1 MKIGGFELKFEN
13 KDILKS
19 KIKEI
24 LDDEVSPENL
34 INNKSINDL
43 AEEISVYHQE
53 LMYQNKELMRIQG
66 VLEESENKFKS
77 LFFDAPIGY
86 VIYKHTGEIELYNTS
101 FSEMVSLDKK
111 LQKRDNITK
120 FISPEFQDAFYLH
133 MKKLVKKGQEEE
145 LELKFLGKNKKKD
158 VKVISSVWE
167 INDEKHIKSAFMDIS
182 EIKEKNRQI
191 ENLSYKDQLTG
202 AYNRRYFNEEVKRLD
217 AKRNLPLSII
227 IADVNGL
234 KIINDTFG
242 HDVGDKILRGF
253 VKTTKEILRADEIV
267 ARMGGDEFAILL
279 PNCEKNYTEK
289 IIKRIKK
296 NIEQKEIEG
305 LKISVALGYSIKSKI
320 EESINIVKK
329 DAEDIMYK
337 DKIFDEKSKKRKVV
351 LTMLTTLH
359 ERYKREEEHSKRVSE
374 LSYKIGEAMNLG
386 QEKINLL
393 KISGLLH
400 DIGKIAIDYSII
412 NKRGKLTKE
421 EFNEIKKHPEI
432 GYRILNSVP
441 EYSDISQI
449 VLNHHENIDGSGY
462 PQKLKELNIPLES
475 RIIKIADAYDAMISE
490 RPYKKKMKKCEAV
503 DELVKYSGK
512 QFDEK
517 IVNIFINKV
526 LDI

>member
-1 MKIGGFELKFEN
+1 MQFKN
-13 KDILKS
+13 KEVLKS

-34 INNKSINDL
+34 INNKTINEL

-86 VIYKHTGEIELYNTS
+86 VIYKHTGEIQLFNNS
-101 FSEMVSLDKK
+101 FSKMVSFDKEVDK
-111 LQKRDNITK
+111 SHNITK

-145 LELKFLGKNKKKD
+145 LELKLVGENKKID
-158 VKVISSVWE
+158 VKVTSSVWE
-167 INDEKHIKSAFMDIS
+167 IKNEKHIKSAFMDIS
-182 EIKEKNRQI
+182 EIKANNRKI
-191 ENLSYKDQLTG
+191 EYLSYKDQLTG
-202 AYNRRYFNEEVKRLD
+202 AYNRRYFNEELKRLD

-234 KIINDTFG
+234 KIVNDTFG
-242 HDVGDKILRGF
+242 HDVGDRILSGF
-253 VKTTKEILRADEIV
+253 VKTTKEIIRADEIV

-279 PNCEKNYTEK
+279 PNCEKNCTEK

-296 NIEQKEIEG
+296 NIEKQEIEG
-305 LKISVALGYSIKSKI
+305 LKISVALGYSIKNNI
-320 EESINIVKK
+320 GENVNIVKK

-337 DKIFDEKSKKRKVV
+337 DKIFDEKSKKRKIV

-359 ERYKREEEHSKRVSE
+359 ERYKREEEHSRRVSE
-374 LSYKIGEAMNLG
+374 LSYKIGKAMNLG

-412 NKRGKLTKE
+412 NKEGKLTTE
-421 EFNEIKKHPEI
+421 EFSEIKKHPEI

-441 EYSDISQI
+441 EYADISLI
-449 VLNHHENIDGSGY
+449 VLHHHENWDGTGY
-462 PQKLKELNIPLES
+462 PKNLRGSSIPLES
-475 RIIKIADAYDAMISE
+475 RIIKIVDAYDAMISE
-490 RPYKKKMKKCEAV
+490 RPYKKKMKKSEAV

-517 IVNIFINKV
+517 IVNIFINDV
-526 LDI
+526 LNI